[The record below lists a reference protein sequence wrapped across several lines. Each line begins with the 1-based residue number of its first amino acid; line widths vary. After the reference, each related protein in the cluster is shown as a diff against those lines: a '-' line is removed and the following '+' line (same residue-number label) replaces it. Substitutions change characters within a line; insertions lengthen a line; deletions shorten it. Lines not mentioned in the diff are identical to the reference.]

1 MKAHILKAHIL
12 FTLVCGLSAF
22 CTIPLLAAEP
32 WTSDYAMLLKKYA
45 TPKGVRYKAWKAD
58 ANDHARLT
66 SIAEQIAKKGPSSQA
81 RDARLAYYMDAYNI
95 WTLKGVLDAYPIKSV
110 RDIAPLFG
118 FFTQPR
124 IKVGGET
131 MSLNKL
137 EKEIIIKGFKE
148 PRIHFAINC
157 ASASCPPLLPE
168 PWTAG
173 NLNARLDA
181 ATAEFINA
189 NPLGLSVKGDKVR
202 LSKIFDWYKAD
213 FQPAG
218 GAVKY
223 VNRYRTQAL
232 PEGIKVEFQNYDWA
246 LNETR

>member
-1 MKAHILKAHIL
+1 MKQNILPALI
-12 FTLVCGLSAF
+12 CGLCALCAPS
-22 CTIPLLAAEP
+22 IRAAEP
-32 WTSDYAMLLKKYA
+32 WTADYAALLRKYA
-45 TPKGVRYKAWKAD
+45 TPKGVRYKAWKANAGD
-58 ANDHARLT
+58 LTKLT
-66 SIAEQIAKKGPSSQA
+66 SIAEQIGQSGPSSKA

-124 IKVGGET
+124 IRVAGEK

-137 EKEIIIKGFKE
+137 EKEMIIKEFKE

-168 PWTAG
+168 PWTSG
-173 NLNARLDA
+173 KINARLDA
-181 ATAEFINA
+181 ATSEFVNN
-189 NPLGLSVKGDKVR
+189 NPLGVTVKGDKAR

-213 FQPAG
+213 LQPAG

-223 VNRYRTQAL
+223 INRFRKQAL
-232 PEGIKVEFQNYDWA
+232 PEGIKVEFQDYDWA